1 MAMMVMSGW
10 TVFMTMI
17 MATAAVVL
25 VLVSVIMA
33 TAAVVLVLVS
43 VIMATAAVVLVL
55 VSVIMTAATIVLMV
69 MSMIMAAAVGLAAC
83 VFGVGGEH
91 VEQSHNSQS
100 DAGDEH
106 HLTEDA
112 IRRQV
117 GCDATAGVEIEQN
130 GAP

>member
-43 VIMATAAVVLVL
+43 VIMATAT
-55 VSVIMTAATIVLMV
+55 IMLMV